1 MQKLVIDTNVFVSAL
16 IQRSYPYLIINEL
29 FVDGKIELCISDALL
44 AEYYAV
50 FNREKFARYS
60 DFLNKA
66 EILIAEIEARSFKF
80 TPKKK
85 LTIISDKDDNKFL
98 ELADECKADFLITGN
113 TNDFTIKKYKRTKIV
128 TPKEYWESFKP
139 EG

>member
-1 MQKLVIDTNVFVSAL
+1 MHFG
-16 IQRSYPYLIINEL
+16 P
-29 FVDGKIELCISDALL
+29 LL
-44 AEYYAV
+44 EEYYAV
-50 FNREKFARYS
+50 FNRKKFAKYR

-66 EILIAEIEARSFKF
+66 EILIADIEARSFKF

-85 LTIISDKDDNKFL
+85 LTIISDKDDNKLL

-128 TPKEYWESFKP
+128 TPKEYWENYKA
-139 EG
+139 E